1 MFHRHDPR
9 NQNNF
14 HHYID
19 GKDNYAVLIKLSNN
33 VVIGGYSS
41 QGLEKGRLGN
51 RGFLFSLTLNRSFP
65 VRKNTKSSVQPYD
78 DYFFI
83 FGNSE
88 MRIKPTEM
96 KLFSN
101 FGVQN
106 STFDNCGAT
115 RAEFLGVDKSTD
127 NDIDAT
133 TFEFYQIIL
142 D

>member
-9 NQNNF
+9 NQINF

-78 DYFFI
+78 DYFYI
-83 FGNSE
+83 FGNSDL
-88 MRIKPTEM
+88 MIKPTEM

-101 FGVQN
+101 FGGKN
-106 STFDNCGAT
+106 STFDNGGVT
-115 RAEFLGVDKSTD
+115 RAEFLEVYEST
-127 NDIDAT
+127 NNQIEAT
-133 TFEFYQIIL
+133 TFEFYQIIFG
-142 D
+142 